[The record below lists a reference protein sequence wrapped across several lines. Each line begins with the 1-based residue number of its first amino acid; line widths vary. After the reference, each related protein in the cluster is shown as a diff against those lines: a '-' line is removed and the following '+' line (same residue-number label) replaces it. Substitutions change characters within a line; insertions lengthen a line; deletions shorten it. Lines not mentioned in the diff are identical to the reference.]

1 MKISEVK
8 AFKHIK
14 FFGELSSNWPNY
26 LLGTNV
32 YKTPE
37 SCW

>member
-8 AFKHIK
+8 AFKNIK

-37 SCW
+37 SGW